1 MKHLVFTLALIFT
14 GLTPVFAQDT
24 TKVTTEPVYFR
35 IIKTDKTEVI
45 AEILKEDEREIYVRT
60 KDGRTFYIPQ
70 HMIKKVEEVK
80 SSDFNARGK
89 YVGEDRF
96 ATRYFITTNGL
107 PVKKGE
113 HYIQWNIF
121 GPDFQFGVAENLSL
135 GIMSSWLGT
144 PLIGSIKW
152 STKLGERSQLGIGGL
167 LGTGSWLA
175 PDYGGALPFASLSFG
190 DRSKNIAFSGGYGAV
205 WTNGNTSGRAIVS
218 VAGMIKV
225 GPNISLVFDSF
236 IMPPGAVQSYTYTDY
251 VYNPQTGDYTEV
263 QQTGT
268 YRDPGI
274 ALLIP
279 GIRWHQSEGKAFQ
292 FGFTG
297 VITDGE
303 VLPFPI
309 PMVQWYRS
317 I

>member
-1 MKHLVFTLALIFT
+1 MKNLVLTLVLILT
-14 GLTPVFAQDT
+14 GFVQVYAQDT
-24 TKVTTEPVYFR
+24 TKVTSEPVYFR
-35 IIKTDKTEVI
+35 IIKTDKTEII

-60 KDGRTFYIPQ
+60 EEGRTFYIPQ
-70 HMIKKVEEVK
+70 HAIAKIEEVK
-80 SSDFNARGK
+80 PSDFNSTGK

-113 HYIQWNIF
+113 HYIQWNLF
-121 GPDFQFGVAENLSL
+121 GPDFQFGVAKNLSV
-135 GIMSSWLGT
+135 GIMASWLGS

-152 STKLGERSQLGIGGL
+152 STKLGEHSQLGIGGL

-175 PDYGGALPFASLSFG
+175 PDFGGALPFASLSFG
-190 DRSKNIAFSGGYGAV
+190 DRTKNIAFSGGYGAV
-205 WTNGNTSGRAIVS
+205 WTNGYGSGRAIVS

-236 IMPPGAVQSYTYTDY
+236 ILPPGPEETYTYTDY
-251 VYNPQTGDYTEV
+251 QYNPQTGQYSEV
-263 QQTGT
+263 EKTGVR
-268 YRDPGI
+268 RDPGI
-274 ALLIP
+274 SLLIP

-297 VITDGE
+297 VITNGE